1 MSVTCTN
8 TVVRCEGE
16 KSSDARTG
24 ACAETT
30 GQQLPL
36 PFTTSG
42 PAVSDNTSTRE
53 LQEPLPAASTIELQS
68 TVVAATL
75 LDATAIRR
83 RGPSLSR
90 RIAVASRRSEEHTSE
105 LQ

>member
-1 MSVTCTN
+1 MSFLCTS
-8 TVVRCEGE
+8 TLVRYEGE

-36 PFTTSG
+36 PFTTSR
-42 PAVSDNTSTRE
+42 PAVSDNASTWE
-53 LQEPLPAASTIELQS
+53 LQEPLPATSTIELQF
-68 TVVAATL
+68 TAVAATL

-90 RIAVASRRSEEHTSE
+90 RIGKKGSVFQRS
-105 LQ
+105 